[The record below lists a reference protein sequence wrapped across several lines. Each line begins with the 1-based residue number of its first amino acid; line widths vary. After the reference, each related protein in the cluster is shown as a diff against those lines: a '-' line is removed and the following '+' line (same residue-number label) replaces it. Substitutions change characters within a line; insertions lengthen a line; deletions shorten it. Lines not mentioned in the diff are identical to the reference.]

1 MTDDDWRE
9 IRAMLIALA
18 LTLACAAIVATL
30 VIGLAFL
37 F

>member
-1 MTDDDWRE
+1 MTADDWRE

-18 LTLACAAIVATL
+18 LTLACAAVGTAL